1 MPLSSLAALLPSLR
15 EFNLCRFNLRESQFR
30 EPRSQELSPRLPSL
44 QPLIM
49 AMLCLPVLTALVS
62 TPSLTLLTPLMHNS
76 LLSHSNLLHLP
87 SDNPSNLPSLLS
99 DNLLPP
105 LFLNNNPSSLSNP
118 FSPSN
123 PSNPS
128 NPSSHNNPS
137 SLNKPSNP
145 SNPSNPNNPSKHNS
159 NSQSNLPSF
168 SKPSNPSNPSNPSK
182 H

>member
-1 MPLSSLAALLPSLR
+1 
-15 EFNLCRFNLRESQFR
+15 
-30 EPRSQELSPRLPSL
+30 
-44 QPLIM
+44 
-49 AMLCLPVLTALVS
+49 MLCLPVLTALVS

-105 LFLNNNPSSLSNP
+105 LFLNNNPSSPN
-118 FSPSN
+118 
-123 PSNPS
+123 

-137 SLNKPSNP
+137 S
-145 SNPSNPNNPSKHNS
+145 PNNPSKHNS

-168 SKPSNPSNPSNPSK
+168 SNLLSNLPSDSPGSSRSLPNHRASSTSTDLKAGSTSTSPLRLYL
-182 H
+182 

>member
-1 MPLSSLAALLPSLR
+1 
-15 EFNLCRFNLRESQFR
+15 
-30 EPRSQELSPRLPSL
+30 
-44 QPLIM
+44 
-49 AMLCLPVLTALVS
+49 MLCLPVLTALVS

-105 LFLNNNPSSLSNP
+105 LFLNNNPSSPSNP
-118 FSPSN
+118 SSPNNPSSHNN

-137 SLNKPSNP
+137 SLNNP
-145 SNPSNPNNPSKHNS
+145 SNPSNLSKHNS

-168 SKPSNPSNPSNPSK
+168 SNLPSDSPGSSRSLPNHRASSTSTDLKAGSTSTSPLRLYL
-182 H
+182 

>member
-1 MPLSSLAALLPSLR
+1 
-15 EFNLCRFNLRESQFR
+15 
-30 EPRSQELSPRLPSL
+30 
-44 QPLIM
+44 
-49 AMLCLPVLTALVS
+49 MLCLPALTALVS

-105 LFLNNNPSSLSNP
+105 LFLN
-118 FSPSN
+118 
-123 PSNPS
+123 S

-137 SLNKPSNP
+137 SLNNP
-145 SNPSNPNNPSKHNS
+145 SSPSNPSKHNS

-168 SKPSNPSNPSNPSK
+168 SNLPSNLPSDSPGSSRSLPNHRASSTSTDLKAGSTSTSPLRLYL
-182 H
+182 

>member
-1 MPLSSLAALLPSLR
+1 
-15 EFNLCRFNLRESQFR
+15 
-30 EPRSQELSPRLPSL
+30 
-44 QPLIM
+44 
-49 AMLCLPVLTALVS
+49 MLCLPVLTALVS

-105 LFLNNNPSSLSNP
+105 LFLNNNPSSHN
-118 FSPSN
+118 N

-137 SLNKPSNP
+137 NP
-145 SNPSNPNNPSKHNS
+145 SNPSSLNNPSNPSNPSKHNS

-168 SKPSNPSNPSNPSK
+168 SNLPSNLPSDSPGSSRSLPNHRASSTSTDLKAGSTSTSPLRLYL
-182 H
+182 

>member
-1 MPLSSLAALLPSLR
+1 
-15 EFNLCRFNLRESQFR
+15 
-30 EPRSQELSPRLPSL
+30 
-44 QPLIM
+44 
-49 AMLCLPVLTALVS
+49 MLCLPVLTALVS

-105 LFLNNNPSSLSNP
+105 LFLNNNPSSHNNP
-118 FSPSN
+118 FSPSNLSSHNNPSNPSNPSSLNN

-137 SLNKPSNP
+137 NP
-145 SNPSNPNNPSKHNS
+145 TNPSKHNS

-168 SKPSNPSNPSNPSK
+168 SNLPSNLPSDSPGSSRSLPNHRASSTSTDLKAGSTSTSPLRLYL
-182 H
+182 

>member
-15 EFNLCRFNLRESQFR
+15 EFNLSRFNLRESQFR

-87 SDNPSNLPSLLS
+87 SDNPSNLSSLLS

-105 LFLNNNPSSLSNP
+105 LFLNNNPSS
-118 FSPSN
+118 PSN
-123 PSNPS
+123 PSSLNKLSNPS
-128 NPSSHNNPS
+128 NPSS
-137 SLNKPSNP
+137 LN
-145 SNPSNPNNPSKHNS
+145 
-159 NSQSNLPSF
+159 
-168 SKPSNPSNPSNPSK
+168 NPSNPSNPSK
-182 H
+182 HNSNS

>member
-1 MPLSSLAALLPSLR
+1 
-15 EFNLCRFNLRESQFR
+15 
-30 EPRSQELSPRLPSL
+30 
-44 QPLIM
+44 
-49 AMLCLPVLTALVS
+49 MLCLPVLTALVS

-105 LFLNNNPSSLSNP
+105 LFLNNNPSSHNNP
-118 FSPSN
+118 SSPSN

-137 SLNKPSNP
+137 SPS
-145 SNPSNPNNPSKHNS
+145 NPSKHNS
-159 NSQSNLPSF
+159 NRQSNLPSF
-168 SKPSNPSNPSNPSK
+168 SNLPSNLPSDSPGSSRSLPNHRASSTSTDLKAGSTSTSPLRLYL
-182 H
+182 

>member
-1 MPLSSLAALLPSLR
+1 
-15 EFNLCRFNLRESQFR
+15 
-30 EPRSQELSPRLPSL
+30 
-44 QPLIM
+44 
-49 AMLCLPVLTALVS
+49 MLCLPVLTALVS

-105 LFLNNNPSSLSNP
+105 LFLNNNP

-123 PSNPS
+123 PSTPS

-137 SLNKPSNP
+137 NP
-145 SNPSNPNNPSKHNS
+145 SNPSKHNS
-159 NSQSNLPSF
+159 NS
-168 SKPSNPSNPSNPSK
+168 
-182 H
+182 

>member
-1 MPLSSLAALLPSLR
+1 
-15 EFNLCRFNLRESQFR
+15 
-30 EPRSQELSPRLPSL
+30 
-44 QPLIM
+44 
-49 AMLCLPVLTALVS
+49 MLCLPVLTALVS

-145 SNPSNPNNPSKHNS
+145 SNPSKHNS

-168 SKPSNPSNPSNPSK
+168 SNLPSNLPSDSPGSSRSLPNHRASSTSTDLKAGSTSTSPLRLYL
-182 H
+182 

>member
-1 MPLSSLAALLPSLR
+1 
-15 EFNLCRFNLRESQFR
+15 
-30 EPRSQELSPRLPSL
+30 
-44 QPLIM
+44 
-49 AMLCLPVLTALVS
+49 MLCLPVLTALVS

-118 FSPSN
+118 SSLNKLSNPSNPSSLNN

-128 NPSSHNNPS
+128 NPF
-137 SLNKPSNP
+137 
-145 SNPSNPNNPSKHNS
+145 KHNS

-168 SKPSNPSNPSNPSK
+168 SNLPSNLPSDSPGSSRSLPNHRASSTSTDLKAGSTSVSNTSQSSITLV
-182 H
+182 

>member
-1 MPLSSLAALLPSLR
+1 
-15 EFNLCRFNLRESQFR
+15 
-30 EPRSQELSPRLPSL
+30 
-44 QPLIM
+44 
-49 AMLCLPVLTALVS
+49 MLCLPVLTALVS

-87 SDNPSNLPSLLS
+87 SDNPSNLPSLLL

-123 PSNPS
+123 PSN
-128 NPSSHNNPS
+128 
-137 SLNKPSNP
+137 LNNP
-145 SNPSNPNNPSKHNS
+145 SNPSNPSKHNS

-168 SKPSNPSNPSNPSK
+168 SNLPSNLPSDSPGSSRSLPNHRASSTSTDLKAGSTSTSPLRLYL
-182 H
+182 

>member
-1 MPLSSLAALLPSLR
+1 
-15 EFNLCRFNLRESQFR
+15 
-30 EPRSQELSPRLPSL
+30 
-44 QPLIM
+44 
-49 AMLCLPVLTALVS
+49 MLCLPVLTALVS

-99 DNLLPP
+99 DSLLPP
-105 LFLNNNPSSLSNP
+105 LFLHNNPSSLNKPSNP
-118 FSPSN
+118 SNPSSHNN

-145 SNPSNPNNPSKHNS
+145 SNPSSLNNPSSPSNPSKHNS

-168 SKPSNPSNPSNPSK
+168 SNLPSNLPSDSPGSNRSLPNHRASSTSTDLK
-182 H
+182 AGSTSTSPLRLYL

>member
-1 MPLSSLAALLPSLR
+1 
-15 EFNLCRFNLRESQFR
+15 
-30 EPRSQELSPRLPSL
+30 
-44 QPLIM
+44 
-49 AMLCLPVLTALVS
+49 MLCLPALTALVS

-105 LFLNNNPSSLSNP
+105 LFLNNNPSSHNNP
-118 FSPSN
+118 SSPNNPSSHNN

-137 SLNKPSNP
+137 SLN
-145 SNPSNPNNPSKHNS
+145 S

-168 SKPSNPSNPSNPSK
+168 SNLPSNLPSDSTGSSRSLPNHRASSTSTDLKAGSTSTSPLRLYL
-182 H
+182 